1 MVVCDVID
9 NENGCRVC
17 DLIESLSLCQS
28 LVPLGSVEEL
38 LAAYDSQRRELPPPV
53 IVWEWG
59 WTKSAETWNGRV
71 AMLAVL
77 LLLFFEFTADKGLLH
92 QMGIWPSLR

>member
-1 MVVCDVID
+1 
-9 NENGCRVC
+9 
-17 DLIESLSLCQS
+17 
-28 LVPLGSVEEL
+28 
-38 LAAYDSQRRELPPPV
+38 LAAYDTQRKELPPPV

-77 LLLFFEFTADKGLLH
+77 LLLFLEVTTDKGLLH
-92 QMGIWPSLR
+92 QFGIWPSLR